1 MGHHD
6 VDTIPPDHPM
16 PNKAQR
22 RSTWRFSLEPRPRED
37 DPAPHSSSD
46 ISTTP
51 PQLPDPSPVSPLN
64 AASGPGA
71 DFPWSVSDDMPAP
84 DSSAGR
90 LPGEVHVTSE
100 DLVIFNS
107 FLHGAYPSAEPEEH
121 IFPAGQRSSDLNPE
135 MVTPDDWVMVQHQG
149 EQSQAQRMSMSFR
162 AMAGADD
169 QARQQQSQ
177 ALDSSDTPKRNSSF
191 IGLPPIRRGSTFGTK
206 SKARRA
212 TERFSLDDEDGDDGA
227 DIDAPPLS
235 PVSGIDASIHAS
247 DAVTGTNQGGRNEK
261 ALPPQPGHGVPM
273 AMGADPRFGQ
283 QQSSNAGHHPH
294 QQQQLGSLVQKLP
307 PAGPW
312 KLEES
317 HLTEPLHL
325 TKKRSGTDFSQQDA
339 YYGYNKE
346 LGLEIPAAPMPPAQ
360 GPPGRF
366 RSDVPPS
373 SARRYPELFS
383 LPGQDPRQ
391 FSRGQGYP
399 PQMQGRPP
407 REGAAPVRQQQG
419 GPDADDR
426 GRRRN
431 SGLFKEIGTRIA
443 RATSRE
449 RRSSV
454 AEAKPPS
461 IQLRGD
467 EVSEVSVTME
477 DASDRKKKRASFFG
491 FSGRPSSTDQTFRKE
506 EDLGN
511 QARQRDT
518 RSAGAEPPAD
528 PREDHKR
535 SLFGGG
541 GQLKIG
547 PGNFSRS
554 STSNSALESV
564 SGPSGDGRDNG
575 VPHKRRISDIAKA
588 SGIAGLFGR
597 SRQDR
602 SSLGAMPRQQN
613 DDQALNQRAMIPDR
627 PPMQLPSLDFT
638 SDPLAS
644 MSSLGFEESFQNY
657 QQDEHQPQ
665 PQRGLAQ
672 PMQTQFGHSNAFSV
686 GPMNPQA
693 QQTSPLPTAVGSQ
706 ERTVAS
712 AGLTSPQF
720 NQPPQGVSQD
730 SERQN
735 LHSHLPPLATKT
747 LMPVQSVNTA
757 ATEGQEPS
765 GNESLKTPSEPQ
777 LDSAMDEKT
786 PRLQDFIFQEKLA
799 ALQIGEDN
807 VSEEEVL
814 RSQTVSPD
822 ISIVSTS
829 KTEEQGPVR
838 SHSNTSDHSEMVE
851 GVLIT
856 PPPEGSLPSVAD
868 ADNAGHSAIHHGVP
882 PSVRSFPSISS
893 LREKSDAKSI
903 QQEGSSVHQTEESVA
918 ISPEPSPQVTKSQVS
933 SKAATP
939 VSQHQQLHSP
949 VLAAVK
955 LPEPQSTDLPATPRS
970 QTRPESQPRPLDTTG
985 QKQLSTPSSPLPAG
999 NQPVQQQL
1007 VQQQPVQQQ
1016 HVQQQPVQQYPVQ
1029 QQRHVQPQHLV
1040 QQQQPMQ
1047 QQPVQQLR
1055 PQYAPSVS
1063 ASNASIASEASTPV
1077 YQVQSGSQSLFTGL
1091 PGPFGRAAT
1100 DAAAQQKDSQG
1111 SRWKGLKNRMSE
1123 QISQRS
1129 QPQQQQQRQQQPLQQ
1144 QNTNQIQNKT
1154 AVGDKIKGN
1163 KLLGALRRTS
1173 KQPELNQSQ
1182 ANVQPSPSSRKL
1194 PNPMPQPH
1202 PQGYQPQPGQL
1213 QGPWPNGMP
1222 ANPQHLQPSVQPPNM
1237 PRAKTMPP
1245 GPPQQNAPPRD
1256 QTRSSEPRY
1265 ENVPIPRGYSAVHG
1279 EGMMVLS
1286 PYQPN
1291 VRRQFGPL
1299 PPQQQQLQQHP
1310 QPHPHPQMQ
1319 RQWQGGHPPPMS
1331 QQPQPAQFQGSP
1343 RMVQGPQ
1350 NWGPGHMRAPS
1361 DSRSDYL
1368 KPQSPESFNTQSS
1381 RHNRHSSQGSQNSRA
1396 EGPRS
1401 ASDMGSNLGMS
1412 HPGSPQP
1419 SERGNLSVMDRP
1431 RSASRSPAVSVG
1443 ADQKPDLD
1451 PSPKPDGTTDSNLA
1465 SNLGIDVE
1473 KAQQLV
1479 EDDLYS
1485 ATPKVVPTV
1494 AGDTGNPPAASQ
1506 SASNEQAESSAMAA
1520 GKAVIVPANAG
1531 AMAELEDTE
1540 EARKRAI
1547 RLASQEEKI
1556 FYEPED
1562 YEPKMSATS
1571 YPGQEWNPFGEPE
1584 FADWKED

>member
-1 MGHHD
+1 
-6 VDTIPPDHPM
+6 M

-37 DPAPHSSSD
+37 DAAPHSSSD

-71 DFPWSVSDDMPAP
+71 AFPWSVSDDMPVP
-84 DSSAGR
+84 DPSAGR

-169 QARQQQSQ
+169 QAQQQQNQS
-177 ALDSSDTPKRNSSF
+177 LDNSDTPKRNSSF

-212 TERFSLDDEDGDDGA
+212 TERFSLDDEDGDDGV

-235 PVSGIDASIHAS
+235 PVSGIDAS

-273 AMGADPRFGQ
+273 AMGVDPRFGQ
-283 QQSSNAGHHPH
+283 QQSSIAGHHPH
-294 QQQQLGSLVQKLP
+294 HHHQQQQQQQQPQQQYPGGPNPQLAQGAPMLGSLVQKLP

-346 LGLEIPAAPMPPAQ
+346 LGLEILAAPMPPAQ

-391 FSRGQGYP
+391 FGRGQGYP

-407 REGAAPVRQQQG
+407 REGAAPVPQQQG
-419 GPDADDR
+419 GPDADER

-431 SGLFKEIGTRIA
+431 SGIFKEIGTRIA

-449 RRSSV
+449 RRSSI
-454 AEAKPPS
+454 AEAKSPS

-467 EVSEVSVTME
+467 EVSEVSVTTE

-491 FSGRPSSTDQTFRKE
+491 FSGRPTSTDQTFRKE
-506 EDLGN
+506 EDPGN

-518 RSAGAEPPAD
+518 QSAGAEPPAD

-541 GQLKIG
+541 GQPKIG

-564 SGPSGDGRDNG
+564 SGPSGDG

-613 DDQALNQRAMIPDR
+613 GDQALSQRAMIPDR
-627 PPMQLPSLDFT
+627 PPMQLLSLDFT

-657 QQDEHQPQ
+657 QQDEQQQQ
-665 PQRGLAQ
+665 PQRGLEQ
-672 PMQTQFGHSNAFSV
+672 PVQTQFGNSNAFSV
-686 GPMNPQA
+686 GPMNPQT
-693 QQTSPLPTAVGSQ
+693 QQTFPLLTAVGSP
-706 ERTVAS
+706 ERTAAS
-712 AGLTSPQF
+712 SGLTSSQF
-720 NQPPQGVSQD
+720 NQPPQGISHD

-735 LHSHLPPLATKT
+735 LQSHLPLLATKT
-747 LMPVQSVNTA
+747 LVPVQNVNTT
-757 ATEGQEPS
+757 ATEGQNPS
-765 GNESLKTPSEPQ
+765 SNESLETPSESR

-786 PRLQDFIFQEKLA
+786 PRLQEFIFQEKLA
-799 ALQIGEDN
+799 GLQIGEDN

-814 RSQTVSPD
+814 RSRTVSPD

-838 SHSNTSDHSEMVE
+838 SHSNTSEHSEMVE

-882 PSVRSFPSISS
+882 PSVHSFPSISS

-903 QQEGSSVHQTEESVA
+903 QQEGSSVHQTEVSVA

-949 VLAAVK
+949 ALTTVK

-970 QTRPESQPRPLDTTG
+970 QTRPESQSRVLDTAG
-985 QKQLSTPSSPLPAG
+985 QRQLSTPSSPLPAG

-1007 VQQQPVQQQ
+1007 VQQQ
-1016 HVQQQPVQQYPVQ
+1016 
-1029 QQRHVQPQHLV
+1029 LV
-1040 QQQQPMQ
+1040 QQ
-1047 QQPVQQLR
+1047 
-1055 PQYAPSVS
+1055 
-1063 ASNASIASEASTPV
+1063 
-1077 YQVQSGSQSLFTGL
+1077 
-1091 PGPFGRAAT
+1091 
-1100 DAAAQQKDSQG
+1100 
-1111 SRWKGLKNRMSE
+1111 
-1123 QISQRS
+1123 
-1129 QPQQQQQRQQQPLQQ
+1129 
-1144 QNTNQIQNKT
+1144 
-1154 AVGDKIKGN
+1154 
-1163 KLLGALRRTS
+1163 
-1173 KQPELNQSQ
+1173 
-1182 ANVQPSPSSRKL
+1182 
-1194 PNPMPQPH
+1194 
-1202 PQGYQPQPGQL
+1202 
-1213 QGPWPNGMP
+1213 
-1222 ANPQHLQPSVQPPNM
+1222 
-1237 PRAKTMPP
+1237 
-1245 GPPQQNAPPRD
+1245 
-1256 QTRSSEPRY
+1256 
-1265 ENVPIPRGYSAVHG
+1265 
-1279 EGMMVLS
+1279 
-1286 PYQPN
+1286 
-1291 VRRQFGPL
+1291 
-1299 PPQQQQLQQHP
+1299 
-1310 QPHPHPQMQ
+1310 
-1319 RQWQGGHPPPMS
+1319 
-1331 QQPQPAQFQGSP
+1331 
-1343 RMVQGPQ
+1343 
-1350 NWGPGHMRAPS
+1350 
-1361 DSRSDYL
+1361 
-1368 KPQSPESFNTQSS
+1368 
-1381 RHNRHSSQGSQNSRA
+1381 
-1396 EGPRS
+1396 
-1401 ASDMGSNLGMS
+1401 
-1412 HPGSPQP
+1412 
-1419 SERGNLSVMDRP
+1419 
-1431 RSASRSPAVSVG
+1431 
-1443 ADQKPDLD
+1443 
-1451 PSPKPDGTTDSNLA
+1451 
-1465 SNLGIDVE
+1465 
-1473 KAQQLV
+1473 
-1479 EDDLYS
+1479 
-1485 ATPKVVPTV
+1485 
-1494 AGDTGNPPAASQ
+1494 
-1506 SASNEQAESSAMAA
+1506 
-1520 GKAVIVPANAG
+1520 
-1531 AMAELEDTE
+1531 
-1540 EARKRAI
+1540 
-1547 RLASQEEKI
+1547 
-1556 FYEPED
+1556 
-1562 YEPKMSATS
+1562 
-1571 YPGQEWNPFGEPE
+1571 
-1584 FADWKED
+1584 